1 MVVNLESTTSLLN
14 LQDDNFLESTRKRNR
29 QSLNFINLKIEL
41 PLKAIIR
48 LNSKKKAYGIQENTL
63 NSNLTKQH

>member
-41 PLKAIIR
+41 PLKGIIR
-48 LNSKKKAYGIQENTL
+48 LNSKKKAYGI
-63 NSNLTKQH
+63 

>member
-48 LNSKKKAYGIQENTL
+48 LNSKKKAYGIQKNTE

>member
-48 LNSKKKAYGIQENTL
+48 LNSKKKAYGI
-63 NSNLTKQH
+63 

>member
-48 LNSKKKAYGIQENTL
+48 LNNKKKAYGI
-63 NSNLTKQH
+63 